1 MEFDDGFRG
10 IPDAKVT
17 PPTGTRLAELSDP
30 ARGTRPVMDEE
41 PV

>member
-1 MEFDDGFRG
+1 MTGYARDSGREG
-10 IPDAKVT
+10 DAT
-17 PPTGTRLAELSDP
+17 TGTRLAELSIP